1 MKNNTMQQQKIV
13 ILTGAT
19 GGLGREFL
27 RQILKAEID
36 EVWAIAR
43 NEQKLLELH
52 RKYGEKLIPI
62 SLDLSDTKGIE
73 QFECR
78 LREKKP
84 QVVYLINNAGMAKMG
99 KYDEFSLE
107 EIDRAINLNCKTP
120 AMLAKICIPYM
131 VKGSKILNI
140 SSASA
145 FQPNPYINLYAASKA
160 FERSYSRALNVE
172 LAGTGITSVAV
183 CPGWIDTELLQ
194 KEINGKKVKFP
205 GLVTAD
211 RVVKQALKDAEKG
224 KDMSVCSLYVKCQHI
239 IVKFLPQQ
247 WVMKIW
253 MSGVGKYLREN

>member
-1 MKNNTMQQQKIV
+1 MKRIA

-27 RQILKAEID
+27 KQILKEEID

-43 NEQKLLELH
+43 NEQKLSEL
-52 RKYGEKLIPI
+52 RKEYGEKVIPI
-62 SLDLSDTKGIE
+62 SIDLSERQGIE
-73 QFECR
+73 QISDM
-78 LREKKP
+78 LGDKKP
-84 QVVYLINNAGMAKMG
+84 QVAYLINNAGLAKMG
-99 KYDEFSLE
+99 KYNDFSIE
-107 EIDRAINLNCKTP
+107 EIDKTINVNCKAP
-120 AMLAKICIPYM
+120 VMLARICIPYM
-131 VKGSKILNI
+131 RKGSKILNI

-172 LAGTGITSVAV
+172 LNGTGITSVAV

-194 KEINGKKVKFP
+194 KEINGKKVRFP

-211 RVVKQALKDAEKG
+211 RVVKQAMKDAKKG
-224 KDMSVCSLYVKCQHI
+224 KDMSVCSLYVKCQHVN
-239 IVKFLPQQ
+239 VKLLPQR

-253 MSGVGKYLREN
+253 MAGIGKYLKEN